1 MIAIPNDPKNA
12 KALRDFFSN
21 TRTQMCSLG
30 EQLGEPWLTHF
41 NNIKGQYDALL
52 AQLGTT
58 DQVPAALDASAQ
70 LSALYS
76 MLVSANSLTALI
88 GSQMQMMK
96 QTTATQMNSAIEAA
110 IAEKLTKG
118 ELVKADVVSVKV
130 QEAIATA
137 TQAGEL
143 VPREQHTQLCSA
155 AKSTGLEEGKAA
167 LLAEQQAE
175 ATRKQTI
182 ETRKAALQTAGLPL
196 PEADLEKLLGGT
208 DEEFA
213 ATQTKVDTRV
223 KALKAKNAF
232 HSQIGKFMWLDD
244 ANFAAFEA
252 LAGDI
257 RKSTG
262 HEPLQQPNPA
272 PGAAAPASTTFAA

>member
-1 MIAIPNDPKNA
+1 MIAIPQDPKNA
-12 KALRDFFSN
+12 KALRDFFAN

-41 NNIKGQYDALL
+41 NNIKSQYDALL

-96 QTTATQMNSAIEAA
+96 QTSATQLNSAVEAA
-110 IAEKLTKG
+110 IAEKLAAG
-118 ELVKADVVSVKV
+118 ELVKADAVIVKV
-130 QEAIATA
+130 QEAITSK

-155 AKSTGLEEGKAA
+155 AKATGLEEGKAA
-167 LLAEQQAE
+167 VLEEQKAE
-175 ATRKQTI
+175 ALRKQTI

-196 PEADLEKLLGGT
+196 PETDLEKLLGGT

-213 ATQTKVDTRV
+213 AVQTKVDTRV
-223 KALKAKNAF
+223 KTLKAKNAF
-232 HSQIGKFMWLDD
+232 HSQIGKFMWLGDSEY
-244 ANFAAFEA
+244 AAFEA
-252 LAGDI
+252 LAGEI
-257 RKSTG
+257 RKSTS
-262 HEPLQQPNPA
+262 EPLAQPNPQ
-272 PGAAAPASTTFAA
+272 PGAAPAATSFAA